1 MKIEKQEEQKTENFQ
16 VTQDWNIKFTLKDK
30 FKILFG
36 REVKAKAILTVKD
49 KPEVLNSTLIV
60 KVL

>member
-1 MKIEKQEEQKTENFQ
+1 MEIEKEKALENFQ

-30 FKILFG
+30 FKILIG
-36 REVKAKAILTVKD
+36 REVKAQAVLVVKD

-60 KVL
+60 KVA